1 MAAVVQVN
9 MNHQTVIIHHFE
21 FNVFHWYGLL
31 WGGSY
36 EPTNCT
42 CLATDLG
49 QIDLQVLAPERT

>member
-1 MAAVVQVN
+1 
-9 MNHQTVIIHHFE
+9 MNHQTVIIYHFE

-49 QIDLQVLAPERT
+49 QIDLQMLAPERT